1 MEFRKTQIEDVEEIL
16 EIIDDAKAYLKSKG
30 IDQWQNGYPNK
41 DVILEDIKLGYSYVL
56 LDDNKVIA
64 TAAISF
70 DGEITYNKILDG
82 NWLSDEDS
90 NNKYAVI
97 HRIAVAKQY
106 RGHGIS
112 SILIHDIENLCK
124 DYDIKS
130 IRVDTH
136 KENTSMQNL
145 LKKHNFKYCG
155 WIYLLDKSMRNA
167 YEKLVE

>member
-1 MEFRKTQIEDVEEIL
+1 MVEFLKRDNAPDLAYVRAESTDKGENLPTLMFLGGFRSDMEGTKALFLEEKCRSRGQAFIR
-16 EIIDDAKAYLKSKG
+16 
-30 IDQWQNGYPNK
+30 
-41 DVILEDIKLGYSYVL
+41 
-56 LDDNKVIA
+56 
-64 TAAISF
+64 F
-70 DGEITYNKILDG
+70 D
-82 NWLSDEDS
+82 
-90 NNKYAVI
+90 
-97 HRIAVAKQY
+97 Y